1 MCSSVAPAPFARGMS
16 SIAARNAV
24 RASSSAVWRRVDG
37 FRLCRVDSQ
46 HSPTSAPSHVL
57 RRPRQALACR
67 RVTVDGWRSDTAPL
81 EPIGLAVSTLHKL
94 FEKADNGIGGKCGV
108 LRRRKAF
115 PIVNFGRCALCLSST
130 RGPVPDKSHAAQAY
144 ASERGAVREKRR

>member
-115 PIVNFGRCALCLSST
+115 PIVNFGH
-130 RGPVPDKSHAAQAY
+130 RGPPLSDADAPTRDKTHAAQAR
-144 ASERGAVREKRR
+144 ASMGPQRRRRR